1 MRYFVSYLD
10 VFKNRDEQ
18 KRESFRLQTYNML
31 IRFLTRKQIE
41 GNLITD
47 EFAILKTYFE
57 SKEFTDTYF
66 LSPYILNE
74 NQLSKDIISMITNSG
89 ETNTFNKI
97 FDAIKDEVMTIKI
110 GRNFITV
117 KRIKV
122 DTADKFLD
130 MYLSDRHTINQLE
143 LTDKNEK
150 KVLEANLIEGYNKG
164 NEYLS
169 ILYITLKI
177 KNAKTEEEMSQAIK
191 LAETILESFP
201 NNVQLILTL
210 GDAYSSNLY
219 QDENK
224 YSKKFRLYS
233 RAAELKDPCGMYL
246 AGLCCFLG
254 EGTTKDQ
261 EKALLYWTEAAR
273 LNNEDAISGMGVY
286 YLSKGDKK
294 SAKYWLTRSAEQG
307 DYKALLLLDTDFN
320 RL

>member
-31 IRFLTRKQIE
+31 IRFLTRKHIE

-47 EFAILKTYFE
+47 EFAILKAYFE
-57 SKEFTDTYF
+57 SKEFTNIYF

-74 NQLSKDIISMITNSG
+74 NQLSKDVISMITNSG

-97 FDAIKDEVMTIKI
+97 FDTIKDEVMTIKV

-130 MYLSDRHTINQLE
+130 MYFSDEHTINQLE
-143 LTDKNEK
+143 LTDKDEK
-150 KVLEANLIEGYNKG
+150 KVLQANLIDGYNKG
-164 NEYLS
+164 NEGLS
-169 ILYITLKI
+169 ILYITLRI
-177 KNAKTEEEMSQAIK
+177 RDAKTEADMNQAIK
-191 LAETILESFP
+191 LGENILEAFP

-210 GDAYSSNLY
+210 GDAYSSPLCA
-219 QDENK
+219 DENK
-224 YSKKFRLYS
+224 YVKKFKLYS
-233 RAAELKDPCGMYL
+233 KAADLKNPCGMYL
-246 AGLCCFLG
+246 SGLCCFLG
-254 EGTTKDQ
+254 EGTSKDQ
-261 EKALLYWTEAAR
+261 EKALLYWSEAAR

-320 RL
+320 RI